1 VDEANGGNN
10 LSKNIIKFV
19 VICGLPAIIIYGLG
33 FIVWTSSYI
42 TVPVFFPFSPYS
54 RDTATWSQTIFHT
67 SNYGW
72 YFFAGYSIL
81 IAAVVT
87 WITREKSW
95 LVSLGVYC
103 GVLAVASIM
112 VHVALQMLGYHYYMD
127 VP

>member
-1 VDEANGGNN
+1 VDEPNGGDN
-10 LSKNIIKFV
+10 LSKNIIKFA
-19 VICGLPAIIIYGLG
+19 VICGLPAVIIFGLG
-33 FIVWTSSYI
+33 FIVWPSSYLTI
-42 TVPVFFPFSPYS
+42 PVFFPFSPYS
-54 RDTATWSQTIFHT
+54 MNTTTWAQTIFHT

-81 IAAVVT
+81 IAAVAT

-103 GVLAVASIM
+103 GILAVASIV
-112 VHVALQMLGYHYYMD
+112 VHVTLQILGYQYYMD